1 MNFFKNFSKKKRF
14 SLVLAALLVVS
25 LFLTSYV
32 PSFAEPS
39 RVKNVILLIGDG
51 MGTEQVNLGRIYK
64 GDELYIDKFDYTG
77 TASTYSA
84 DPENKW
90 VTDSAAAGTA
100 LATGVKTYDGAI
112 SVDLNQEPIET
123 ILEKA
128 QKARKS
134 TGIVT
139 TTRIT
144 HATPACFASHNIDR
158 GNETEIAEDIIEH
171 EVDVIL
177 GGGKVNFI
185 DKKDGGKR
193 KDGRNLIEEA
203 KNIGYNYVETKN
215 DLKNINNGKILGLFN
230 ESHINYKLDRDSSIE
245 PSLEEMTNKAI
256 DILSEN
262 NRGFFLMVEGGR
274 IDHAAHA
281 NDPGAMANEVLDF
294 DEAVK
299 AAYEFAK
306 KDKQTLVIVTA
317 DHETGGLSIG
327 ANNKYEYYPEVLKG
341 QRKSIEYL
349 SEIITISNYKT
360 LIKDELGI
368 NDLTEKEESEIIL
381 ALGDKKKGDIFKV
394 LTNIMNTRS
403 NTGWTSTA
411 HTGVDVPV
419 KAYGPNAELFSKH
432 LDNTDINRLAV
443 LSMKLK
449 R

>member
-1 MNFFKNFSKKKRF
+1 MNFFKKKRF
-14 SLVLAALLVVS
+14 NLVLTTLLVLS
-25 LFLTSYV
+25 LFLAIYI
-32 PSFAEPS
+32 PSFAQPS

-51 MGTEQVNLGRIYK
+51 MGTEQVNLGRIHK
-64 GDELYIDKFDYTG
+64 GDSLYMDEFDYTG

-84 DPENKW
+84 DPGNKW

-100 LATGVKTYDGAI
+100 LATGVKTYAGAI
-112 SVDLNQEPIET
+112 SVDLNQKPIET

-128 QKARKS
+128 QKNKKS

-139 TTRIT
+139 TTRVT
-144 HATPACFASHNIDR
+144 HATPACFASHNINR
-158 GNETEIAEDIIEH
+158 GNETEIAVDIIENK
-171 EVDVIL
+171 VDVIL

-203 KNIGYNYVETKN
+203 KNIGYKYIETKN
-215 DLKNINNGKILGLFN
+215 DLKNINDGKILGLFN
-230 ESHINYKLDRDSSIE
+230 NSHINYKLDRNSSVE
-245 PSLEEMTNKAI
+245 PNLEEMTNKAI
-256 DILSEN
+256 DILSKN
-262 NRGFFLMVEGGR
+262 NKGFFLMVEGGR
-274 IDHAAHA
+274 IDHAAHG
-281 NDPGAMANEVLDF
+281 NDPGTMVNEVLDF

-327 ANNKYEYYPEVLKG
+327 ANDKYEYYPEVLKG

-349 SEIITISNYKT
+349 SEIITISNYKAV
-360 LIKDELGI
+360 IKDELGI
-368 NDLTEKEESEIIL
+368 NDLTKKEESEITL
-381 ALGDKKKGDIFKV
+381 ALENKNKRDIFEI

-403 NTGWTSTA
+403 NTGWTSLA

-432 LDNTDINRLAV
+432 LDNTDINKLAI

-449 R
+449 